1 MESSNNLSGYS
12 KLKFTSYLSK
22 IGHLYL
28 RLHLETVTNIRL
40 LLQWKLWCVQCP
52 CKRIVKRKK
61 NKMICLHYVP
71 PDKVIATIVSTFA
84 LMHKDAFY
92 RTLCLSRNKILWN
105 PIEKDMFTNNNL
117 TRNIASMPLNNF
129 PPIRFLLPK
138 VFWDK
143 TMISFFAVW
152 IFIYW

>member
-1 MESSNNLSGYS
+1 
-12 KLKFTSYLSK
+12 
-22 IGHLYL
+22 
-28 RLHLETVTNIRL
+28 
-40 LLQWKLWCVQCP
+40 
-52 CKRIVKRKK
+52 
-61 NKMICLHYVP
+61 MICLHYVP

-129 PPIRFLLPK
+129 PSIRFLLQK
-138 VFWDK
+138 VF
-143 TMISFFAVW
+143 
-152 IFIYW
+152 

>member
-1 MESSNNLSGYS
+1 MNYFNILPQFFLEPITGDIQISRNNFSGYS
-12 KLKFTSYLSK
+12 KLKFALYLSK
-22 IGHLYL
+22 IGPLYM
-28 RLHLETVTNIRL
+28 RLHLKTVSNICL

-52 CKRIVKRKK
+52 CKGMVNRKK

-92 RTLCLSRNKILWN
+92 RTLCLSQNKTLWD
-105 PIEKDMFTNNNL
+105 PIETDMFTNNNL

-129 PPIRFLLPK
+129 LSIMFLL
-138 VFWDK
+138 
-143 TMISFFAVW
+143 
-152 IFIYW
+152 